1 MTSAAHEPGYRGPQ
15 VCKIVGITYRQL
27 DYWARTDLVRPS
39 VMDANGSGTQ
49 RLYSFRDMLALKVI
63 KQMLDAGIELKSAR
77 KAIESLR
84 SFGGDPAS
92 AFIAVDGKQ
101 AILLDEDA
109 SLDLMRN
116 GQGVFSFVPLKP
128 AVQQINE
135 AVQLS
140 FDDAKAAGQ

>member
-1 MTSAAHEPGYRGPQ
+1 MNCVERTVAHTRPTLRCLGGRARGRASGRPAAE
-15 VCKIVGITYRQL
+15 IERQRCH
-27 DYWARTDLVRPS
+27 AV
-39 VMDANGSGTQ
+39 
-49 RLYSFRDMLALKVI
+49 
-63 KQMLDAGIELKSAR
+63 DAGIELKSAR